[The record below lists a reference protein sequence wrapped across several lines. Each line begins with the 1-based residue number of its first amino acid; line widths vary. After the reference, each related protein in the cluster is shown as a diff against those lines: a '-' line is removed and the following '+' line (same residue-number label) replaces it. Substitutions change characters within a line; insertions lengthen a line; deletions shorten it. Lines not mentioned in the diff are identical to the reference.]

1 MTCQGHLI
9 LCVFDV
15 HVIHEY
21 LKEYKKVMAP
31 YKDLQR
37 LTKTYKD
44 FQRQLV
50 SLLSVALVLGSG
62 HAVSWK

>member
-1 MTCQGHLI
+1 
-9 LCVFDV
+9 
-15 HVIHEY
+15 
-21 LKEYKKVMAP
+21 MAP

-44 FQRQLV
+44 LQRLTKTYKALQRLTKSFQRQLV